1 MSRPC
6 RSILRRCTIRARA
19 CSWCQ
24 ARSSAGARS
33 SARRFCEGAELRCL
47 STPKLSGRRLS
58 SADRPGSTLVTKWP
72 SVLSIA
78 RRPVQWSSGPMSQR
92 RFLVAS
98 SLARLIRKEQGVA
111 GRLVE
116 GYFPPRPDRDH
127 FVSLEPGHAYLV
139 LAPLGG
145 AGEAERTEVP
155 RSQAEALLAVCAGQV
170 GFEGTIVP
178 LRDGQQALLQR
189 FVAPGPLDLLSVAF
203 AAGEDA
209 DGFVPP
215 AWFGPEVTQ
224 NPAYHRGSLART
236 GLPASEDIPLS
247 NAMLEELLDVIE
259 EGTIAAQLGRGS
271 SPSVHDEPPA
281 EGPSDGPFPTELP
294 APSVESVEAD
304 GLMAGLAEALKDVQP
319 TRAAS
324 AADDA
329 AAREGA
335 PVERARPR
343 LLKGGWR

>member
-1 MSRPC
+1 MP
-6 RSILRRCTIRARA
+6 
-19 CSWCQ
+19 
-24 ARSSAGARS
+24 
-33 SARRFCEGAELRCL
+33 
-47 STPKLSGRRLS
+47 
-58 SADRPGSTLVTKWP
+58 
-72 SVLSIA
+72 
-78 RRPVQWSSGPMSQR
+78 QR

-111 GRLVE
+111 GRIVE

-145 AGEAERTEVP
+145 AEEAERTEVP

-178 LRDGQQALLQR
+178 LRAGQQALLQR
-189 FVAPGPLDLLSVAF
+189 FVAPGVLDLLSIEF

-215 AWFGPEVTQ
+215 AWLGPEVTQ
-224 NPAYHRGSLART
+224 DPAYHRGSLARA
-236 GLPASEDIPLS
+236 GLPASEEIPLS
-247 NAMLEELLDVIE
+247 NTMLEELLDLLE
-259 EGTIAAQLGRGS
+259 EGTMAAQLGRGA
-271 SPSVHDEPPA
+271 SPSVGDDWSA
-281 EGPSDGPFPTELP
+281 QGPSDGASRTEGP
-294 APSVESVEAD
+294 APLIESVPAD
-304 GLMAGLAEALKDVQP
+304 DLMAGLAEALKEVQP
-319 TRAAS
+319 MNPAS
-324 AADDA
+324 AAADDA
-329 AAREGA
+329 AAREDA

>member
-1 MSRPC
+1 MP
-6 RSILRRCTIRARA
+6 
-19 CSWCQ
+19 
-24 ARSSAGARS
+24 
-33 SARRFCEGAELRCL
+33 
-47 STPKLSGRRLS
+47 
-58 SADRPGSTLVTKWP
+58 
-72 SVLSIA
+72 
-78 RRPVQWSSGPMSQR
+78 QR

-111 GRLVE
+111 GRIVE

-178 LRDGQQALLQR
+178 LRAGQQALLQR

-203 AAGEDA
+203 AADEDA

-215 AWFGPEVTQ
+215 AWLGPEVTQ
-224 NPAYHRGSLART
+224 NPAYHRGSLARA
-236 GLPASEDIPLS
+236 GLPASDEIPLS
-247 NAMLEELLDVIE
+247 NAMIEALLDLLD
-259 EGTIAAQLGRGS
+259 EGTTTAQLGRGA
-271 SPSVHDEPPA
+271 SPNARDDWSAQGPNDGA
-281 EGPSDGPFPTELP
+281 SWTEGP
-294 APSVESVEAD
+294 APSIESVPAD
-304 GLMAGLAEALKDVQP
+304 ALMAGLAEALKDAQP
-319 TRAAS
+319 TKPAS
-324 AADDA
+324 AVDDA
-329 AAREGA
+329 AAREDA